1 MNILI
6 INGPNLNFLGKRE
19 LTIYGNETLES
30 INGKIKEFGM
40 DSGMKIEFFQSNH
53 EGYII
58 DKIQESYKKIDYLI
72 INPGALT
79 HYGIGIRD
87 AILSTNL
94 KTIEVHLSNVYSRE
108 EFRHKSVISDICIGK
123 IAGFG
128 SEGYKMAL
136 QYLSSL
142 KKQEAK

>member
-1 MNILI
+1 MKVLI

-19 LTIYGNETLES
+19 PKIYGDETLEL
-30 INGKIKEFGM
+30 INNKIKEFGM
-40 DSGMKIEFFQSNH
+40 NHGMEVEFFQSNH

-58 DKIQESYKKIDYLI
+58 DKIQEGYENVDYLI

-123 IAGFG
+123 ITGFG

-136 QYLSSL
+136 QYLSNL
-142 KKQEAK
+142 KK

>member
-1 MNILI
+1 MKVLI

-19 LTIYGNETLES
+19 PKIYGDETLEL
-30 INGKIKEFGM
+30 INNKIKEFGM
-40 DSGMKIEFFQSNH
+40 NHGMEVEFFQSNH

-58 DKIQESYKKIDYLI
+58 DKIQESYENVDYLI

-87 AILSTNL
+87 AILSTNM

-123 IAGFG
+123 ITGFG

-142 KKQEAK
+142 KK

>member
-1 MNILI
+1 MKVLI

-19 LTIYGNETLES
+19 PEIYGEKTLEE
-30 INGKIKEFGM
+30 INSEIKLFKKEIE
-40 DSGMKIEFFQSNH
+40 IEFFQSNH
-53 EGYII
+53 EGHII
-58 DKIQESYKKIDYLI
+58 DKIQEVYNKVDYLI

-123 IAGFG
+123 ITGFG

-136 QYLSSL
+136 QYLSNL
-142 KKQEAK
+142 KE

>member
-1 MNILI
+1 MRVLI

-19 LTIYGNETLES
+19 PKIYGNETLEL
-30 INGKIKEFGM
+30 INNKIKEFGM
-40 DSGMKIEFFQSNH
+40 NHGMDIEFFQSNH
-53 EGYII
+53 EGDII
-58 DKIQESYKKIDYLI
+58 DKIQESYENVDYLI

-123 IAGFG
+123 ITGFG

-136 QYLSSL
+136 QYLSNL
-142 KKQEAK
+142 KK

>member
-1 MNILI
+1 MNVLI

-19 LTIYGNETLES
+19 PKIYGNETLEL
-30 INGKIKEFGM
+30 INNKIKEFAM
-40 DSGMKIEFFQSNH
+40 DHGVEVEFFQSNH
-53 EGYII
+53 EGCII
-58 DKIQESYKKIDYLI
+58 DKIQESYENVDYLI

-123 IAGFG
+123 ITGFG

-136 QYLSSL
+136 QYLSNL
-142 KKQEAK
+142 KK

>member
-1 MNILI
+1 MKVLI
-6 INGPNLNFLGKRE
+6 INGANLNFLGKRE
-19 LTIYGNETLES
+19 PKIYGDETLEL
-30 INGKIKEFGM
+30 INNKIKEFGM
-40 DSGMKIEFFQSNH
+40 NHGMEVEFFQSNH

-58 DKIQESYKKIDYLI
+58 DKIQESYENVDYLI

-123 IAGFG
+123 ITGFG

-136 QYLSSL
+136 QYLSNL
-142 KKQEAK
+142 KK

>member
-1 MNILI
+1 MKVLI

-19 LTIYGNETLES
+19 PKIYGDETLEL
-30 INGKIKEFGM
+30 INNKIKEFSMNHGLEV
-40 DSGMKIEFFQSNH
+40 EFFQSNH

-58 DKIQESYKKIDYLI
+58 DKIQESYENVDYLI

-123 IAGFG
+123 ITGFG

-142 KKQEAK
+142 KK

>member
-1 MNILI
+1 MKVLI

-19 LTIYGNETLES
+19 PEIYGDETLEL
-30 INGKIKEFGM
+30 INNKIKEFGM
-40 DSGMKIEFFQSNH
+40 NHGMEVEFFQSNH

-58 DKIQESYKKIDYLI
+58 DKIQESYENVDYLI

-123 IAGFG
+123 ITGFG

-136 QYLSSL
+136 QYLSNL
-142 KKQEAK
+142 KK

>member
-1 MNILI
+1 MKILI

-19 LTIYGNETLES
+19 PEIYGNKTLDM
-30 INGKIKEFGM
+30 INNEIEVLGKNLGLELTFY
-40 DSGMKIEFFQSNH
+40 QSNH
-53 EGYII
+53 EGCII
-58 DKIQESYKKIDYLI
+58 DKIQDSYEKIDYLI
-72 INPGALT
+72 INPGAFT
-79 HYGIGIRD
+79 HYSIGIRD

-123 IAGFG
+123 ITGFG

-142 KKQEAK
+142 KK

>member
-1 MNILI
+1 MKVLI

-19 LTIYGNETLES
+19 PKIYGNETLEL
-30 INGKIKEFGM
+30 INNKIKEFGM
-40 DSGMKIEFFQSNH
+40 NHGMDIEFFQSNH

-58 DKIQESYKKIDYLI
+58 DKIQESYENVDYLI

-123 IAGFG
+123 ITGFG

-136 QYLSSL
+136 QYLSNL
-142 KKQEAK
+142 KK

>member
-1 MNILI
+1 MKILI
-6 INGPNLNFLGKRE
+6 INGPNLNFLGQRE
-19 LTIYGNETLES
+19 PEIYGDETLEL
-30 INGKIKEFGM
+30 INSEIKKFGKER
-40 DSGMKIEFFQSNH
+40 DLEIEFFQSNH

-58 DKIQESYKKIDYLI
+58 DKLQESYKTIDYLI

-87 AILSTNL
+87 AILSTSL

-123 IAGFG
+123 ITGFG

-136 QYLSSL
+136 QYLSNL
-142 KKQEAK
+142 KR

>member
-1 MNILI
+1 MKILI

-19 LTIYGNETLES
+19 PKIYGDETLEL
-30 INGKIKEFGM
+30 INNKIKEFGM
-40 DSGMKIEFFQSNH
+40 NHGMEVEFFQSNH

-58 DKIQESYKKIDYLI
+58 DKIQESYENVDYLI

-123 IAGFG
+123 ITGFG

-136 QYLSSL
+136 QYLSNL
-142 KKQEAK
+142 KK

>member
-1 MNILI
+1 MRVLI

-19 LTIYGNETLES
+19 PKIYGNETLEL
-30 INGKIKEFGM
+30 INNKIKEFGM
-40 DSGMKIEFFQSNH
+40 NHGMEVEFFQSNH

-58 DKIQESYKKIDYLI
+58 DKIQESYENVDYLI

-123 IAGFG
+123 ITGFG

-136 QYLSSL
+136 QYLSNL
-142 KKQEAK
+142 KK

>member
-1 MNILI
+1 MKVLV

-19 LTIYGNETLES
+19 PEIYGYKTLDIINNELE
-30 INGKIKEFGM
+30 KFGELY
-40 DSGMKIEFFQSNH
+40 GIQLQFFQSNH
-53 EGYII
+53 EGFII
-58 DKIQESYKKIDYLI
+58 DKIQENYGVIDYLI

-79 HYGIGIRD
+79 HYSIGLRD
-87 AILSTNL
+87 AILSTRI

-123 IAGFG
+123 ITGFG
-128 SEGYKMAL
+128 SESYKMAI

-142 KKQEAK
+142 KN

>member
-1 MNILI
+1 MKVLI

-19 LTIYGNETLES
+19 PEIYGKKTLDIINNEVEIFGKTLE
-30 INGKIKEFGM
+30 
-40 DSGMKIEFFQSNH
+40 IELSFYQSNH
-53 EGYII
+53 EGFII
-58 DKIQESYKKIDYLI
+58 DKIQEVYTEIDYLI

-87 AILSTNL
+87 AILSTNM

-123 IAGFG
+123 ITGFG

-142 KKQEAK
+142 KK

>member
-1 MNILI
+1 MKILI

-19 LTIYGNETLES
+19 PKIYGYETLEEV
-30 INGKIKEFGM
+30 NHKIKEFG
-40 DSGMKIEFFQSNH
+40 DRLRLKIQFFQSNH

-58 DKIQESYKKIDYLI
+58 DKIQESYESVDYLI

-87 AILSTNL
+87 AILSTNI

-123 IAGFG
+123 ITGFG

-136 QYLSSL
+136 QYLSNL
-142 KKQEAK
+142 KK

>member
-1 MNILI
+1 MKVLI

-19 LTIYGNETLES
+19 PKIYGDETLEL
-30 INGKIKEFGM
+30 INNKIKEFGM
-40 DSGMKIEFFQSNH
+40 NHGMEVELFQSNH

-58 DKIQESYKKIDYLI
+58 DKIQESYENVDYLI

-123 IAGFG
+123 ITGFG

-136 QYLSSL
+136 QYLSNL
-142 KKQEAK
+142 KK

>member
-1 MNILI
+1 MKVLI
-6 INGPNLNFLGKRE
+6 INGANLNFLGKRE
-19 LTIYGNETLES
+19 PKIYGDETLEW
-30 INGKIKEFGM
+30 INNKIKEFGM
-40 DSGMKIEFFQSNH
+40 NHGMEVEFFQSNH

-58 DKIQESYKKIDYLI
+58 DKIQESYENVDYLI

-123 IAGFG
+123 ITGFG

-136 QYLSSL
+136 QYLSNL
-142 KKQEAK
+142 KK

>member
-1 MNILI
+1 MKILI

-19 LTIYGNETLES
+19 PEIYGNKTLDM
-30 INGKIKEFGM
+30 INNEIEVLGKNLGLELAFY
-40 DSGMKIEFFQSNH
+40 QSNH
-53 EGYII
+53 EGCII
-58 DKIQESYKKIDYLI
+58 DKIQDSYEKIDYLI
-72 INPGALT
+72 INPGAFT
-79 HYGIGIRD
+79 HYSIGIRD

-123 IAGFG
+123 ITGFG

-142 KKQEAK
+142 KK

>member
-1 MNILI
+1 MKILI
-6 INGPNLNFLGKRE
+6 INGPNLNFLGQRE
-19 LTIYGNETLES
+19 PEIYGDETLEL
-30 INGKIKEFGM
+30 INSEIRDFGKGHELE
-40 DSGMKIEFFQSNH
+40 IEFFQSNH

-58 DKIQESYKKIDYLI
+58 DKIQESYKNIDYLI

-87 AILSTNL
+87 AILSTSL

-123 IAGFG
+123 ITGFG

-136 QYLSSL
+136 QYISNL
-142 KKQEAK
+142 KR